1 MRKLALFAG
10 AFSAAIFLAVYLLP
24 FGWRLPLAAVCIAAA
39 FLPGKRRGRRLLLIG
54 FCVGLL
60 WSRGYDALTR
70 IPAEQWDGRTE
81 TVDAVVL
88 SYPEPTAYGIRQ
100 TVRLDLGPVGLRTI
114 LYADA
119 SDWEPGDRVTVTAK
133 LTSSAYARGE
143 TVRYYHAKG
152 IFLRAYLR
160 EAGPVEH
167 GGGLRFLPARCS
179 HALAEE
185 IESVFGP
192 GGPLVTALKLGQ
204 QTALS
209 EFFLSA
215 LTRAG
220 LRHTVAV
227 SGMHLSF
234 LVGFLLLLLPKRRW
248 YTLLILTAV
257 IFFFALMVGGR
268 PSVIRAGVMQLF
280 VLAAPVLGR
289 DRDLPTGLT
298 AALLLLLA
306 ANPYAAAHVGL
317 QLSFTAVLGIALF
330 SEPLFRFFSRCLP
343 TGAVI
348 QPFRFILKFIFSALA
363 TTLGAMVFTT
373 PLTAYYFGTV
383 SLISPLSNL
392 LTLWAVSFLFCGGL
406 CAGLLG
412 LLWHP
417 LGMAVAWPFRLLSGY
432 LIHIIPALS
441 RLNWA
446 AVSASNVSIRS
457 WLLFAYGMLALW
469 LLARRLSP
477 ERRLCRPA
485 VPAAACVAALFIAL
499 AFSAGPGTD
508 LTVKVLDVGQGAS
521 TVLLSGDTSVVVD
534 CGGDEAGTAAA
545 DCLQSAGMK
554 QVDLLVLTHFHAD
567 HADGLPMLF
576 DRLEIKAA
584 AVPDVDD
591 GLRGEFESLAAAEG
605 TAVYWITEETRMRQG
620 ELDVTLYEPLGSGG
634 GNEEGLCVLA
644 SCGDFDA
651 LITGD
656 AGWVTEHMLVKY
668 RTMPDIELLV
678 AGHHGAEGS
687 SSKELLETLR
697 PEIAV
702 ISVGYNVYGHPA
714 EETLARLTDA
724 GVSVYRTDQCGDVT
738 VRWQNGEA

>member
-24 FGWRLPLAAVCIAAA
+24 FHWRLPLAAVCIVAAL
-39 FLPGKRRGRRLLLIG
+39 LPEKRRGRRLLLIG

-60 WSRGYDALTR
+60 WSRGYDQLTR
-70 IPAEQWDGRTE
+70 IPAEQWDGQTE
-81 TVDAVVL
+81 TAEAVVL
-88 SYPEPTAYGIRQ
+88 SWPEPTAYGVRQ

-114 LYADA
+114 LYADD
-119 SDWEPGDRVTVTAK
+119 SDWEPGDRVVVTAK
-133 LTSSAYARGE
+133 LTSAAYARGE
-143 TVRYYHAKG
+143 SVRYYQAKG

-179 HALAEE
+179 HALAGE
-185 IESVFGP
+185 IESIFGP
-192 GGPLVTALKLGQ
+192 GGPLVTALTLGQ
-204 QTALS
+204 QTTLS
-209 EFFLSA
+209 AFFLNA

-289 DRDLPTGLT
+289 DRDLPTGLAT
-298 AALLLLLA
+298 ALLILLA

-330 SEPLFRFFSRCLP
+330 SEPLFRYLCRWLP
-343 TGAVI
+343 RRGVPR
-348 QPFRFILKFIFSALA
+348 PFRFVLRFLFSVLA
-363 TTLGAMVFTT
+363 ASLGALVFTT

-417 LGMAVAWPFRLLSGY
+417 LGVAVAWPFRLLSGY
-432 LIHIIPALS
+432 LIHIVPALS
-441 RLNWA
+441 HLNRA
-446 AVSASNVSIRS
+446 AVSASDVYVRS
-457 WLLFAYGMLALW
+457 WLLFAYGLLALW
-469 LLARRLSP
+469 LLFRRLSP
-477 ERRLCRPA
+477 ERRLCRPM
-485 VPAAACVAALFIAL
+485 VPAAACVAALIAAL
-499 AFSAGPGTD
+499 AFSAAGPGAD
-508 LTVKVLDVGQGAS
+508 LTVTVLDVGQGAS
-521 TVLLSGDTSVVVD
+521 TVLLSGDTAIVVD
-534 CGGDEAGTAAA
+534 CGGDDAGEAAA
-545 DCLQSAGMK
+545 DRLQSTGVK

-576 DRLEIKAA
+576 DRLEIRAA

-591 GLRGEFESLAAAEG
+591 GLRAEFEALAEAEG

-620 ELDVTLYEPLGSGG
+620 DLDVTLFEPLGSGG
-634 GNEEGLCVLA
+634 GNEEGLCFLA
-644 SCGDFDA
+644 SCGDFDM

-656 AGWVTEHMLVKY
+656 ANWIVEHMLVKY
-668 RTMPDIELLV
+668 RSLPDIELLV
-678 AGHHGAEGS
+678 AGHHGSGES
-687 SSKELLETLR
+687 TCEELLETVR
-697 PEIAV
+697 PETAV

-714 EETLARLTDA
+714 DETLARLAGA
-724 GVSVYRTDQCGDVT
+724 GVTVYRTDQCGDVT
-738 VRWQNGEA
+738 VRWREE